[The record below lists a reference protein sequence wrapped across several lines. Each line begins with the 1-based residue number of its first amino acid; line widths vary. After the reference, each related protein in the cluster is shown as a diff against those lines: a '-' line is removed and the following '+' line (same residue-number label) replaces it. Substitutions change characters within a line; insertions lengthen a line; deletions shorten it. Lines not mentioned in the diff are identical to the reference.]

1 MDIMTYLK
9 AIANNRP
16 FEFEM
21 ETVETVLVQDPDVHD
36 PDAEEPIDVSDSDDE
51 LFKWFYEDPNSNY

>member
-1 MDIMTYLK
+1 MTYLK

-21 ETVETVLVQDPDVHD
+21 ETVETVIVQDP
-36 PDAEEPIDVSDSDDE
+36 DVSDSDDE
-51 LFKWFYEDPNSNY
+51 DEYA

>member
-1 MDIMTYLK
+1 MDIMSYLK

-21 ETVETVLVQDPDVHD
+21 ETVETVIVQGPQDPDAHD
-36 PDAEEPIDVSDSDDE
+36 PDAEQPNDVYDVSDSDE
-51 LFKWFYEDPNSNY
+51 EY

>member
-21 ETVETVLVQDPDVHD
+21 ETVETVIVQGPQSHD
-36 PDAEEPIDVSDSDDE
+36 PDAEEPNSDNDVSDSDE
-51 LFKWFYEDPNSNY
+51 EYN

>member
-1 MDIMTYLK
+1 MTYLK

-21 ETVETVLVQDPDVHD
+21 ETVETVIVQEPHSQDPDAHN
-36 PDAEEPIDVSDSDDE
+36 PDAQEHSDENEVSDSDE
-51 LFKWFYEDPNSNY
+51 EYN

>member
-1 MDIMTYLK
+1 MDIMSYLK

-21 ETVETVLVQDPDVHD
+21 ETVETVIVQGPQSQDPDAHD
-36 PDAEEPIDVSDSDDE
+36 PDAKQPNDDYDVSDSE
-51 LFKWFYEDPNSNY
+51 EEY